1 MEVKR
6 DSFLRAHLRHLNQ
19 LMRGPYTIQL
29 SEKFN
34 RKTEP
39 QNFLAR
45 SLRTHSRRSCEN
57 EVVFPRLHEPS
68 ANSKLHLLVRAGPW
82 QVCLLQ
88 NPARLVPQFAN
99 IAVERFCRRKVKL
112 KPKTLVRMNADLH
125 FFPAARVCHLQGK
138 CRRQHLS
145 CTLNRLVFGP
155 WNRNYVLVRD
165 NQQQRRERRR
175 GNSRP

>member
-1 MEVKR
+1 MIRMRPRMTANRRQGRRGLRLNQCSAWMAEFSAQGVPFRMEVKR

-68 ANSKLHLLVRAGPW
+68 ANSKLHLL
-82 QVCLLQ
+82 
-88 NPARLVPQFAN
+88 
-99 IAVERFCRRKVKL
+99 
-112 KPKTLVRMNADLH
+112 
-125 FFPAARVCHLQGK
+125 
-138 CRRQHLS
+138 
-145 CTLNRLVFGP
+145 
-155 WNRNYVLVRD
+155 
-165 NQQQRRERRR
+165 
-175 GNSRP
+175 